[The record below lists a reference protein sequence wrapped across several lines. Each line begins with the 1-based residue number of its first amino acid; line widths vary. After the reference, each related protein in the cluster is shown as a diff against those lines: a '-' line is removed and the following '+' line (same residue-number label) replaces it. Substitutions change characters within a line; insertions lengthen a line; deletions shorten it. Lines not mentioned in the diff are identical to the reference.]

1 MTKYPQYQRPG
12 QDQASSY
19 RVLRTNWWNV
29 DFVRVLRMV
38 SKAVF
43 VRATLFF
50 LGGVE
55 CPSVVR
61 HSPTEHLFTV
71 YTFD

>member
-1 MTKYPQYQRPG
+1 MKIMTKYPQYQRPG

-50 LGGVE
+50 FWGG
-55 CPSVVR
+55 
-61 HSPTEHLFTV
+61 
-71 YTFD
+71 